1 MPLCYHPHNMP
12 STEPRTY
19 YTYIMGSISR
29 VLYVG
34 VTGNLVA
41 RVAEHKSGR
50 IAGFTSAYRV
60 TRLLYFEEFTNPLEA
75 INRETQLKG
84 WRREKKC
91 DLIEARNLKWED

>member
-1 MPLCYHPHNMP
+1 MP

-19 YTYIMGSISR
+19 YTYILGSISR

-34 VTGNLVA
+34 MTGNLLA

-50 IAGFTSAYRV
+50 VPGFTSAYIV
-60 TRLLYFEEFTNPLEA
+60 TRPLYFEDFASPLEA

-91 DLIEARNLKWED
+91 DLIETRNPSWDDLSADWYR

>member
-1 MPLCYHPHNMP
+1 MP
-12 STEPRTY
+12 SAEPRTY

-34 VTGNLVA
+34 MTSDLIA

-60 TRLLYFEEFTNPLEA
+60 TRLLYFEEFANPLEA
-75 INRETQLKG
+75 INRESQIKG

-91 DLIEARNLKWED
+91 DLIETRNPKWEDLSVEWFQ

>member
-1 MPLCYHPHNMP
+1 MPPR
-12 STEPRTY
+12 EPRTY

-34 VTGNLVA
+34 MTGDLVA

-50 IAGFTSAYRV
+50 TAGFTSAYRV
-60 TRLLYFEEFTNPLEA
+60 TRLLYFEEFASPLEA

-91 DLIEARNLKWED
+91 DLIEARNLLG

>member
-1 MPLCYHPHNMP
+1 MP

-34 VTGNLVA
+34 MTGDLLA
-41 RVAEHKSGR
+41 RVVEHKSGR
-50 IAGFTSAYRV
+50 VAGFTSAYRV
-60 TRLLYFEEFTNPLEA
+60 TRLLYFEEFASPREA

-84 WRREKKC
+84 WRREKKS
-91 DLIEARNLKWED
+91 DLIETRNPKWEDLSAEWFR